1 MSEYNTLSEDEL
13 QAVIAQAEKALK
25 GKQLDKRKQVLA
37 QIKEL
42 AASVGVTVKI
52 NDQDQS
58 ASVRKG
64 KKIAPKY
71 RNPDDASQTWTGRGV
86 APKWMQALINEGR
99 DKSEF
104 LL

>member
-25 GKQLDKRKQVLA
+25 DKQLEKRKQVLA

-42 AASVGVTVKI
+42 ASSIGVTVK
-52 NDQDQS
+52 
-58 ASVRKG
+58 SVRKG

-71 RNPDDASQTWTGRGV
+71 RNPGDAAQTWTGRGV